1 MSLKDKLSSL
11 KTERVEVR
19 GESVT
24 VRELTAGQRVELL
37 EVFRDNPAR
46 AMSLICSMSA
56 FDGGEQLFTR
66 EEAENLPPDVV
77 DAIANVALQ
86 LSGMGRESPND

>member
-1 MSLKDKLSSL
+1 MSLKAKLSSL
-11 KTERVEVR
+11 KTEAVEVR

-37 EVFRDNPAR
+37 TMFRDNPAQ
-46 AMSLICSMSA
+46 AMTLVCAMCA
-56 FDGGEQLFTR
+56 YDGGEPLFSR

-86 LSGMGRESPND
+86 LSGMGRDDPNG